1 MTAVK
6 AGEWMMAT
14 TEDRL
19 RQSERL
25 EELLKQ
31 PSAEPERTL
40 LLPPPS
46 DRRVVSTGPRDW
58 SRPLLVAWIG
68 VMATLFVFEP
78 RPTDPTATP
87 LWGTILLLTFTYT
100 LFASMAGLAVRRPW
114 GLATS
119 ALAGGLGVL
128 IAGACA
134 ITGHHAGAWWIA
146 EGVAFAGLGAGSLAA
161 LRARR

>member
-1 MTAVK
+1 
-6 AGEWMMAT
+6 MMAT

-19 RQSERL
+19 RQTEQL

-31 PSAEPERTL
+31 PSAELEPIQAVA
-40 LLPPPS
+40 PS
-46 DRRVVSTGPRDW
+46 VGRRASRESRDW
-58 SRPLLVAWIG
+58 SRPLLVAWVAI
-68 VMATLFVFEP
+68 MAALYILEP

-161 LRARR
+161 LRARG

>member
-1 MTAVK
+1 
-6 AGEWMMAT
+6 MAT

-31 PSAEPERTL
+31 PSPDPERTL

-46 DRRVVSTGPRDW
+46 ERRVVSTEPRDW
-58 SRPLLVAWIG
+58 SHALFVAWFG
-68 VMATLFVFEP
+68 VMFALDHLEP

-87 LWGTILLLTFTYT
+87 LLGTIVLTAFACA
-100 LFASMAGLAVRRPW
+100 LFASLAGLAVRRPW
-114 GLATS
+114 GLAAS
-119 ALAGGLGVL
+119 ALAGGLGVI

-161 LRARR
+161 LRARG